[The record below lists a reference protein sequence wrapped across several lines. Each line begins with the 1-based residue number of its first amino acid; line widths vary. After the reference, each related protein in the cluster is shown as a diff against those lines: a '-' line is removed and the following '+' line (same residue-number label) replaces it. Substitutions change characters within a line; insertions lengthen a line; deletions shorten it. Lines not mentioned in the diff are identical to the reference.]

1 MVNGYGARLVGNIR
15 DNVICRNKQRVKDV
29 VACLLLSYYFLVGPK
44 IAWCQNVVIAM
55 SSDPAPLFPTY
66 SYIFMKVSQL
76 KKNGLIKAR
85 IICKIFRFMDDSN
98 SFSDGAEFKN
108 NHCDIYPK
116 VIELGEENTDK
127 HESSFLDLDI
137 KIRHGKF
144 QVCLFDKRDSFP
156 FSILRM
162 TENSSNV
169 SSAQFILQLELND
182 QGLPEQETTLTYSPQ

>member
-1 MVNGYGARLVGNIR
+1 
-15 DNVICRNKQRVKDV
+15 
-29 VACLLLSYYFLVGPK
+29 
-44 IAWCQNVVIAM
+44 
-55 SSDPAPLFPTY
+55 
-66 SYIFMKVSQL
+66 
-76 KKNGLIKAR
+76 
-85 IICKIFRFMDDSN
+85 MDDPN

-116 VIELGEENTDK
+116 VIELGEENTDE

-137 KIRHGKF
+137 KIRHVKF
-144 QVCLFDKRDSFP
+144 QVCLLDKRDSFP